1 MKKDSAIVVVN
12 MHCDLSSEEAAAKAV
27 RFIDA
32 NAGSEGDK
40 DEEILDTVPV
50 LFLTD
55 GKLTGELD
63 SYVNED
69 LCFGKAASGMG
80 AVNEA
85 GQSLGEVLDL
95 LDVKSV
101 YVAVVG
107 PDGCAGEL
115 CESLRKAG
123 FKSVEEI

>member
-1 MKKDSAIVVVN
+1 MKKDSAIVVVD
-12 MHCDLSSEEAAAKAV
+12 MHCDLSSETAAAKAA

-32 NAGSEGDK
+32 NAGSDGDR

-50 LFLTD
+50 LFLSD
-55 GKLTGELD
+55 GKVSDGLMQ
-63 SYVNED
+63 YANED
-69 LCFGKAASGMG
+69 LCFGKATAGTE

-85 GQSLGEVLDL
+85 GQSLGEVLEL

-101 YVAVVG
+101 YVAVIG
-107 PDGCAGEL
+107 PEGCAGKL
-115 CESLRKAG
+115 CDSLRKSG